1 MVRTKKIMSYC
12 LLITVVIFNLTGCS
26 NSQVKTE
33 IQMITTPISMITVP
47 DTVKIIGLGEA
58 THGNVEFQQLKKD
71 VFKAVLENNGCRV
84 FAIEGDFGG
93 AYRVNEYISG
103 GEGTAKNA
111 VKQLGFAI
119 YRTKEMEQLVQWM
132 HDYNEQVSENEKIKF
147 YGFDMQR
154 YDNSKEILY
163 QFLKENKSPQLQ
175 TYEDGLALLNDDT
188 VYDQKKSNIKQAK
201 KCAEALQQELL
212 KNKSEYSNGTSQKE
226 YELALECINAIIEN
240 TTLQMSGSD
249 YSTLRDQYMK
259 NRVEWIYNFEGKQ
272 KLFITAHDGHIDKS
286 SAVKGYTSMGKILA
300 EDFGDSYYAI
310 GTDLL
315 KGEVN
320 AVTMSGKRKNFSIH
334 NKNQLTALFEN
345 DNENEYYLD
354 FSKVESIPEV
364 DKLLNTKQRMTN
376 IGAQFDIYQKYVKFF
391 YTLNMVPKNAYDSI
405 IIVKTVTP
413 TEVQQ
418 LSE

>member
-26 NSQVKTE
+26 NSHVKTE
-33 IQMITTPISMITVP
+33 IQMITTPISMIAVP
-47 DTVKIIGLGEA
+47 EAVKIIGLGEA

-71 VFKAVLENNGCRV
+71 VFKAVLENNCCRV

-103 GEGTAKNA
+103 GEGTARNA
-111 VKQLGFAI
+111 VEQLGFAI

-132 HDYNEQVSENEKIKF
+132 HDYNEQTSEDKKIKF

-154 YDNSKEILY
+154 YDNSKVILF
-163 QFLKENKSPQLQ
+163 QFLEENESPQLQ

-212 KNKSEYSNGTSQKE
+212 QNEAKYREGTSEKE
-226 YELALECINAIIEN
+226 YELALECIKAIIEN
-240 TTLQMSGSD
+240 TTLQLSGSD

-259 NRVEWIYNFEGKQ
+259 DRIEWIYNYEGKQ

-286 SAVKGYTSMGKILA
+286 SAVKGYTSMGKLLT

-310 GTDLL
+310 GTDFL

-320 AVTMSGKRKNFSIH
+320 AVTMSGKRKNFYIH

-345 DNENEYYLD
+345 ANENEYYLD
-354 FSKVESIPEV
+354 FSKAENIPEV
-364 DKLLNTKQRMTN
+364 DMLLNTKQRITS
-376 IGAQFDIYQKYVKFF
+376 IGAQFDTYQKYVKFF